1 MFSFPEDPAI
11 AELPVAELE
20 DDMTA
25 ADRRSSCFIS
35 ENCMFEG
42 SARSVA
48 TLDMNSKVSEL
59 II

>member
-48 TLDMNSKVSEL
+48 TLDMNTKF
-59 II
+59 